1 VIIQL
6 DLKPFVPQASAL
18 LWVEQEL
25 WVEQALWIEV
35 SQLLLSDETFL
46 ALYEFQP
53 PSFDPPPS
61 LHVLSLLLLSAAGIQ
76 KSPVLP
82 INNGL
87 SALDLLIL
95 SSTAWIIITQEGLQR
110 IQSYI
115 FPLP

>member
-6 DLKPFVPQASAL
+6 DLKPFVPQASPL

-35 SQLLLSDETFL
+35 SQLLSDETFL
-46 ALYEFQP
+46 AQYEFQP
-53 PSFDPPPS
+53 PSFDLPPS
-61 LHVLSLLLLSAAGIQ
+61 LRVLSLLLLSAAGIQ
-76 KSPVLP
+76 NSPVLP

-95 SSTAWIIITQEGLQR
+95 SSTAWIIITQEGL
-110 IQSYI
+110 
-115 FPLP
+115 